1 MNMRS
6 LLRAVVVVVVVAPAG
21 AAQAVERL
29 PSQLRDITVKEK
41 LGKLAD
47 LDARFTDHDGKAV
60 TLRDYLD
67 GERPVLLTL
76 NYYRC
81 PTLCSIQ
88 LNALTRALRKLEW
101 APGENYRIVTV
112 SIDHREK
119 PKLARKKRAS
129 YLSDL
134 RRGADTDWSFL
145 VGAEPMVKRI
155 AGSVGFGFRYDPEQ
169 DQYAHPAVAIFLSP
183 RGKISRYIYGL
194 EFDQRDLK
202 FALMEAS
209 EGKVGSTVDKLIL
222 SCFHYDATTGRYGPW
237 AFGIMRLGGGATVL
251 LLGAFLVVL
260 WRRERHRR
268 TRTSEQEWGG
278 AGGVG
283 ARADGGEDPP
293 STPKYGE
300 TM

>member
-1 MNMRS
+1 MHVLPR
-6 LLRAVVVVVVVAPAG
+6 VIVAIVALAG
-21 AAQAVERL
+21 TAHALERL
-29 PSQLRDITVKEK
+29 PKKLEGITVKEQ

-47 LDARFTDHDGKAV
+47 LDATFTDHDGRAV
-60 TLRDYLD
+60 TLRDYFD

-101 APGENYRIVTV
+101 APGENYRVVTI

-134 RRGADTDWSFL
+134 GRGADADWSFL
-145 VGAEPMVKRI
+145 VGTKPMVRRI
-155 AGSVGFGFRYDPEQ
+155 ADSVGFGFRYDPEQ
-169 DQYAHPAVAIFLSP
+169 DQYAHPAVATFLSP
-183 RGKISRYIYGL
+183 RGKISRYVYGL

-222 SCFHYDATTGRYGPW
+222 SCFHYDASTGRYGAW
-237 AFGIMRLGGGATVL
+237 AFGIMRLGGAVTML
-251 LLGAFLVVL
+251 LLGAFLVLL

-268 TRTSEQEWGG
+268 PPKGEHAREGSEQE
-278 AGGVG
+278 VV
-283 ARADGGEDPP
+283 
-293 STPKYGE
+293 
-300 TM
+300 